1 MMKATLTLSLGLAAA
16 LMSTGCAMS
25 GAMRN
30 SLARGSGDTGATI
43 VLDRTS
49 GLAKVPLDLVL
60 DRLQN
65 YIDGTGAPGAPPMT
79 APGFRAGLLD
89 LIPEDQGW
97 LANGIKS
104 LLTGVLAEDVG
115 LVRSFL
121 IGVRNG
127 TNYWFPS

>member
-1 MMKATLTLSLGLAAA
+1 MKAILSLSLVV
-16 LMSTGCAMS
+16 LMSSTGCAMT

-43 VLDRTS
+43 VLDKTS
-49 GLAKVPLDLVL
+49 GLAKVPIDLVL
-60 DRLQN
+60 VRLQN

-79 APGFRAGLLD
+79 APMFKVGLLD

-97 LANGIKS
+97 LAEGIES
-104 LLTGVLAEDVG
+104 LLTGILAEDKG
-115 LVRSFL
+115 IIRNFL

-127 TNYWFPS
+127 TEYWFPG